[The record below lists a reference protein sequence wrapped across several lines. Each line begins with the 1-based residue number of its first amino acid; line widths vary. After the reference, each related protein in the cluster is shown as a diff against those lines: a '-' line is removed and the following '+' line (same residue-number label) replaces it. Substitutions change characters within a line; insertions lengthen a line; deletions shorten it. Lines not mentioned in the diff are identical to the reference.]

1 MRTVDPARHRAR
13 RRHIVNAA
21 AELFAAKGFERTTT
35 AEICKAAGM
44 SAGNLFHYF
53 PNKRAIFHAV
63 FEDDEHGEADRH
75 DQHGEQ
81 VRYDGHD
88 RHGECE
94 NAPTK
99 YERLAAA
106 RAADDPLTAL
116 LDTVDLLTAPAREPL
131 APALVM
137 EAMIQAYRDPELE
150 ALLSRDNDE
159 ERSTLTTVLRNAAA
173 AGQIDPDLDPDDTA
187 AWVMALIAALYINAA
202 TDPSFSP
209 ADQLPTLR
217 LIIQRFLRPDAVPER
232 ATTAGTVTAGA
243 TTGGPFPGR

>member
-13 RRHIVNAA
+13 RQHIVNTA

-63 FEDDEHGEADRH
+63 FEDEDD
-75 DQHGEQ
+75 
-81 VRYDGHD
+81 
-88 RHGECE
+88 
-94 NAPTK
+94 NATK
-99 YERLAAA
+99 AERLSAA
-106 RAADDPLTAL
+106 RAADDPWAAL
-116 LDTVDLLTAPAREPL
+116 VDTVDLLTAPATEPL
-131 APALVM
+131 VPALVM
-137 EAMIQAYRDPELE
+137 EAMIQAYRDPDLE

-159 ERSTLTTVLRNAAA
+159 ERSTVTTLLRNAAA
-173 AGQIDPDLDPDDTA
+173 AGQIDPALDPDDTA
-187 AWVMALIAALYINAA
+187 AWVMALIAALYTSAA

-217 LIIQRFLRPDAVPER
+217 LILQRFLRPNSPSE
-232 ATTAGTVTAGA
+232 
-243 TTGGPFPGR
+243 PQL